1 VDVTD
6 VLDRKLA
13 ALRCHLTQTSHSPD
27 LEQFVTDWMPRTGGQ
42 FGLPEGRLAE
52 SFHVVHTL

>member
-6 VLDRKLA
+6 VIDRKFK
-13 ALRCHLTQTSHSPD
+13 ALRSHVTQVSHSPD
-27 LEQFVTDWMPRTGGQ
+27 LEQFVTGWMARTAER

-52 SFHVVHTL
+52 AFHVVHTA